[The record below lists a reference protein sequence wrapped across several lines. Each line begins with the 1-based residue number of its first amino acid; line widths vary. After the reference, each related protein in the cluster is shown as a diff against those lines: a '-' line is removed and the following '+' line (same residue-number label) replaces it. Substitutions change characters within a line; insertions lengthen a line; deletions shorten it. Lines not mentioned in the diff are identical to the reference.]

1 MRLALALVLLTA
13 CGDKETTFDNIV
25 PGGGGGGTTGSRPD
39 APTSDGADA
48 STTISGHVCLLLTN
62 QQTLTSCATTGAGN
76 LTVTLGTATAMTADD
91 GAFTLTR
98 PASTTGLNYL
108 VTGTN
113 LKTSLVPFSSTIT
126 SLPAINTADY
136 EAMTVANNTAN
147 PGTTSGALFVQI
159 KRGTSI
165 VTGATVESQPAADA
179 VVLYDG
185 TTSATWTTTATSTYG
200 VAWLSSISATSTT
213 LTVTSNSTPTMFANI
228 PLQNG
233 AITYVFAE
241 IP

>member
-76 LTVTLGTATAMTADD
+76 LTVTLGTATATTADD
-91 GAFTLTR
+91 GAFTLMR
-98 PASTTGLNYL
+98 PASTTGLNYI
-108 VTGTN
+108 VTGTD
-113 LKTSLVPFSSTIT
+113 LKTSVVPFSSTVT
-126 SLPAINTADY
+126 SLPAINSAAYDLM
-136 EAMTVANNTAN
+136 AMQNNAANSGSGVIMVQVKRGGAIV
-147 PGTTSGALFVQI
+147 SGA
-159 KRGTSI
+159 I
-165 VTGATVESQPAADA
+165 VDTQTTPDSP
-179 VVLYDG
+179 VLYDSG
-185 TTSATWTTTATSTYG
+185 DPQAWNTDATHTYG
-200 VAWLSSISATSTT
+200 VAWVPGVSGMSVT
-213 LTVTSNSTPTMFANI
+213 LTVTSNATPNMFTNI
-228 PLQNG
+228 PLVAG